1 MNNKPTIWNHIEN
14 ISNLS
19 GIAQNLWWLIFVIAV
34 FLGLLHYLALFSRR
48 STDYS
53 KKQIDK
59 LISSGK
65 YIPGLFVEMS
75 DVKEC
80 LRYFIYGKKWK
91 HRLIKDFNFLYD
103 NVYGEIL
110 RKGYED
116 ISLEYHVGNKLH
128 RNASVQELRTAI
140 KTSYHFHDD
149 IETNRDKYKFSSA
162 YEESKYLFE
171 IIRRPYKDALE
182 PLQRKAECIDKRYI
196 VLTGSAGNGK
206 TNLLCSITQLLR
218 NLKQPVLFLN
228 AKDIKGRLSDHIAE
242 ELNIP
247 GRLREHQGFLWQ
259 LENFKWKVSR
269 KYYYIIIDAVNENE
283 DKDFCSNLSS
293 FLNNMLGYSHVKVI
307 VSCRSEYYEVRFRKS
322 LVEDVHGS
330 AHEMNLENGQ
340 YNEAAWDRIYRVY
353 SDYFHFT
360 GKISTPVKE
369 VLNRQLLLMRIFFE
383 VYQGQSVNVSSIRT
397 HELFKRYVER
407 IDDEDHKID
416 HVLQTVAR
424 IMLEQQKYSSVD
436 LEEVQKG
443 SDKEALSK
451 ALDGS
456 ILLEKKI
463 PEYKGTIAE
472 DVKEEVCFTFDE
484 FRDYSLARCLAKK
497 HTADGVIDGE
507 AIYKDVQLIESSAAT
522 SAEGIVHYMYVFLR
536 GMMEDNKGDFSD
548 ILSKILSF
556 YTVTEINQN
565 EYSYWRQPTGI
576 QNQGVKIILTSGVP
590 MNTVEMRF
598 LRDCL
603 FKNAW
608 QDGGPFFDICLN
620 GTRYHTDINFNQYVE
635 VILGL
640 QDIDA
645 LDRTLRA
652 AMAKDDSIPE
662 RLIDLHKDYS
672 NDNVAALQFQTVA
685 ELFMIV
691 FKFKSPLQERLE
703 GYFYNLPNHEVVRKE
718 LVDRLNENFA
728 EG

>member
-1 MNNKPTIWNHIEN
+1 MSNKSSFCNFIE
-14 ISNLS
+14 ILS
-19 GIAQNLWWLIFVIAV
+19 KLSDTLQNLWWLIVVIAA
-34 FLGLLHYLALFSRR
+34 FICLLNYLAFFSRK

-59 LISSGK
+59 LSSSGK
-65 YIPGLFVEMS
+65 YIPGLFVELS

-80 LRYFIYGKKWK
+80 LRYFIYGKKWN

-103 NVYGEIL
+103 NVYGDIL

-116 ISLEYHVGNKLH
+116 KGLGYHIGNKLH
-128 RNASVQELRTAI
+128 QNASVQELREAI
-140 KTSYHFHDD
+140 KTSYRFHDD
-149 IETNRDKYKFSSA
+149 IEENRDKYKFRAS
-162 YEESKYLFE
+162 YEESKDLFVL
-171 IIRRPYKDALE
+171 IRSPYKDALE

-206 TNLLCSITQLLR
+206 TNLLCSIVQLLIK
-218 NLKQPVLFLN
+218 LKQPVLFLN
-228 AKDIKGRLSDHIAE
+228 AKEIKGRLSDYIAE
-242 ELNIP
+242 ELKIP
-247 GRLREHQGFLWQ
+247 GWLRKHQGFLWQ
-259 LENFKWKVSR
+259 LENFKWKISR

-283 DKDFCSNLSS
+283 DKVFCPNLSS
-293 FLNNMLGYSHVKVI
+293 FLNNMLGYSHIKVI
-307 VSCRSEYYEVRFRKS
+307 VSCRSEYYDSRFKKP
-322 LVEDVHGS
+322 LVEDVLVP
-330 AHEMNLENGQ
+330 ANEMNLENGQ
-340 YNEAAWDRIYRVY
+340 YNEAALGRLYRVY

-360 GKISTPVKE
+360 GEISLPVKE

-397 HELFKRYVER
+397 YELFKRYVER
-407 IDDEDHKID
+407 IDDEDYKID

-424 IMLEQQKYSSVD
+424 IMLEQQKYSSVN
-436 LEEVQKG
+436 LEEVKKE
-443 SDKEALSK
+443 SNKEAISR

-463 PEYKGTIAE
+463 LEYEGTIAE
-472 DVKEEVCFTFDE
+472 DIKEEVCFTFDE

-497 HTADGVIDGE
+497 HTTDGVIDGE
-507 AIYKDVQLIESSAAT
+507 AIYKDLQIIESSAAT
-522 SAEGIVHYMYVFLR
+522 SAEGIIHYMYIYLR
-536 GMMEDNKGDFSD
+536 SMMEEDKGDFSD

-576 QNQGVKIILTSGVP
+576 QNQGVKIVLTSGFP
-590 MNTVEMRF
+590 MNSVEMEF

-603 FKNAW
+603 FMNAW
-608 QDGGPFFDICLN
+608 QDGGLIFETCLK
-620 GTRYHTDINFNQYVE
+620 GTIYHTEITLSQYVE

-640 QDIDA
+640 QDLDA
-645 LDRTLRA
+645 LDRALRTV
-652 AMAKDDSIPE
+652 MARDDNIPK
-662 RLIDLHKDYS
+662 RLIELHKDYS
-672 NDNVAALQFQTVA
+672 NDIEAALQIQTVA

-691 FKFKSPLQERLE
+691 FKFKSPLQEKLE
-703 GYFYNLPNHEVVRKE
+703 GYFYNLSNHEELRKE
-718 LVDRLNENFA
+718 LVDRLKENFA